1 MEARP
6 GSGFA
11 ATATQTYLAK
21 GETPNNPE
29 QNEQNEQNEQS
40 DQIEKCDYFHKY

>member
-11 ATATQTYLAK
+11 ATATQTNLAK
-21 GETPNNPE
+21 RETPDNPE
-29 QNEQNEQNEQS
+29 QNQQS